1 MTVLDIAIRQLQ
13 AYLTILRKVKEG
25 PKVMIFREILR
36 KCTHDIS
43 AKVANV
49 MLHLNLGAEKRRYS
63 LYRTLISL
71 SYNLP

>member
-25 PKVMIFREILR
+25 PKVMIFREILPM
-36 KCTHDIS
+36 TFP

>member
-1 MTVLDIAIRQLQ
+1 MTFL
-13 AYLTILRKVKEG
+13 
-25 PKVMIFREILR
+25 
-36 KCTHDIS
+36 